1 MECDIN
7 TCEYRQLASEK
18 IEKYESEI
26 LKIQNL
32 FLEIDKMRSKNIIE
46 SIKVNT
52 VIDFAAEI
60 RRRVFELSKI

>member
-1 MECDIN
+1 MECDITN
-7 TCEYRQLASEK
+7 CEYMQLASEK

-46 SIKVNT
+46 TIKINT
-52 VIDFAAEI
+52 IIDFAEEI
-60 RRRVFELSKI
+60 RRRVFDLSKI

>member
-32 FLEIDKMRSKNIIE
+32 FLEIDKISSSNIPERRKMTAIVDLSK
-46 SIKVNT
+46 
-52 VIDFAAEI
+52 EI
-60 RRRVFELSKI
+60 RNRVFNLSKI